1 MRTER
6 LKRIKAV
13 FTAWCGKRNEVYT
26 KFLGDGDV
34 FTNGD
39 VLKANVYT
47 VMGIIVIFS
56 SERIVEIIVKNF
68 LF

>member
-1 MRTER
+1 M
-6 LKRIKAV
+6 
-13 FTAWCGKRNEVYT
+13 YT
-26 KFLGDGDV
+26 KLLGDGDV

-47 VMGIIVIFS
+47 VMGIIAIFS